1 MWDRKKQPVLQTHGR
16 VTGHWQ
22 LRIFSVSTASR
33 TLLNSVTEVGG
44 STLASLHHCTY
55 SSGKIDIQKSKI
67 YKKYFFPFLMLLNLS
82 SSSVCP
88 VAPDLLSVVAD
99 AWNASLSWHWKYDSY
114 SSLALVCQVEITAT
128 EDEKLIKVR
137 SLRLCMLCNMSDI
150 ITLILLG
157 LHPTTLPSRN
167 ARSCRMFSHSCL

>member
-44 STLASLHHCTY
+44 STLASHHHCTY
-55 SSGKIDIQKSKI
+55 SSGKKRHIDI
-67 YKKYFFPFLMLLNLS
+67 FLMLLNHS

-157 LHPTTLPSRN
+157 LLPTTLPSRN